1 MSSMAEVIKVKIRL
15 MAVVL
20 IIEGYLENRCV
31 EREEGAVRE
40 YYNVKVVGGGG
51 CEGKTELHHQNR
63 QRFIGLL
70 RHVNYLPLSDNFFT
84 ICLASFSYFAK
95 NKKK

>member
-31 EREEGAVRE
+31 ETEGGS
-40 YYNVKVVGGGG
+40 VKRI
-51 CEGKTELHHQNR
+51 L
-63 QRFIGLL
+63 
-70 RHVNYLPLSDNFFT
+70 
-84 ICLASFSYFAK
+84 
-95 NKKK
+95 